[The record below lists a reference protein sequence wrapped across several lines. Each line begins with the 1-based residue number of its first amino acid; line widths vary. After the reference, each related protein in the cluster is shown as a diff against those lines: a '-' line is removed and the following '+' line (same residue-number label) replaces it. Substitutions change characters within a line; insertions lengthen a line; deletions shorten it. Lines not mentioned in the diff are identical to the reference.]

1 MRPGR
6 KGSSRSARRR
16 TPCRAPYR
24 GCWSRWSAIPSS
36 RRPATSA
43 SCRKSSRPRRTG
55 SRSRGSSITTPRRS
69 TIPNNSSFPRRS
81 SRAWRTRNGRT
92 CGKSKIKLNARYRR
106 LTSPDANL
114 FQQQEANRQ
123 RTTWLVIGFF
133 LFFAWLGF
141 GGDYVWSLQGHHPFP
156 WVGIVLTTVAI
167 LIAWHTYKT
176 GPEKVLWATGAHEL
190 IDPQT
195 DAERQVANV
204 VDELA
209 IAAGVPRPRVWII
222 PDDDPNAFA
231 TGHDP
236 QDSHIAV
243 TRGLLKICSRD
254 ELQAVIAHELGH
266 VKNLDVR
273 LMTTLAALVGAVLLV
288 REGMGRMMRGG
299 GIPARGGRKGKS
311 AGPLLAILLALSRRR
326 EYLADAMSAQFTR
339 NPLALASALEK
350 IEGAAAPTTS
360 IKSGAAHLCICDPLG
375 RRLTNSEG
383 WLADRFATHPPMSM
397 RISRLKGMGYAQL
410 KKEGGSSAISA
421 PV

>member
-1 MRPGR
+1 
-6 KGSSRSARRR
+6 
-16 TPCRAPYR
+16 
-24 GCWSRWSAIPSS
+24 
-36 RRPATSA
+36 
-43 SCRKSSRPRRTG
+43 
-55 SRSRGSSITTPRRS
+55 
-69 TIPNNSSFPRRS
+69 
-81 SRAWRTRNGRT
+81 
-92 CGKSKIKLNARYRR
+92 
-106 LTSPDANL
+106 
-114 FQQQEANRQ
+114 
-123 RTTWLVIGFF
+123 VIGFV

-141 GGDYVWSLQGHHPFP
+141 GGDYIWALSSTHHPFP
-156 WVGIVLTTVAI
+156 WLGILLTGVAVI
-167 LIAWHTYKT
+167 TAWYAYTT

-190 IDPQT
+190 TDPQT
-195 DAERQVANV
+195 DAERQVVNV
-204 VDELA
+204 VEEMA
-209 IAAGVPRPRVWII
+209 IAAGVPRPRIWIV

-236 QDSHIAV
+236 RDSHIAV
-243 TRGLLKICSRD
+243 TQGLLTICNRD

-299 GIPARGGRKGKS
+299 RIPTRGRKGKS
-311 AGPLLAILLALSRRR
+311 AGPLVAILLALWIISWIIAPLVSQLLVLAVSRRR

-410 KKEGGSSAISA
+410 KKEGGSFTSSA